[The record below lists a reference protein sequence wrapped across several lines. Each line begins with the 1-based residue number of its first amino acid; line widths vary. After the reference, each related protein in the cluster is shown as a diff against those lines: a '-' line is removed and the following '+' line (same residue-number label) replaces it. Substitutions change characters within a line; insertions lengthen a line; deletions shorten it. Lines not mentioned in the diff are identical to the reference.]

1 MIIKRFFTLFG
12 LLWLIIFS
20 LTGFLGFLGAE
31 TEILIGLVIIIF
43 GGGIAV
49 IISHLWT
56 D

>member
-1 MIIKRFFTLFG
+1 MILKRFFTLFG

-31 TEILIGLVIIIF
+31 TEMLIGLVVIIF
-43 GGGIAV
+43 GGGMA
-49 IISHLWT
+49 IIIFSLV

>member
-31 TEILIGLVIIIF
+31 TEILIGITLIIF
-43 GGGIAV
+43 GGGMAA
-49 IISHLWT
+49 IITSLVG
-56 D
+56 